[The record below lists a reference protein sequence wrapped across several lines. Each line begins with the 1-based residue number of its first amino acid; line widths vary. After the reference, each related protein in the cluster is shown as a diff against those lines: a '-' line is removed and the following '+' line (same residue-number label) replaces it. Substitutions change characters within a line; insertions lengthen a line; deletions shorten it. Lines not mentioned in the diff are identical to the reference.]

1 MAHDD
6 YLTTPHL
13 LVGHDDDVSI
23 RNDIGSL
30 LTQRAYSL
38 IGVTAADVRA
48 LRGARRDRVVKGFL
62 LMRFHLST
70 RYEVRSEQLKWAKC
84 AHSGQLP
91 GSRSESK
98 KSGSTWSEIAS
109 VVYVDEHRTGVS
121 HQAANK
127 RFSKCD

>member
-1 MAHDD
+1 MVHDA

-13 LVGHDDDVSI
+13 LVGHADDVSI
-23 RNDIGSL
+23 RDDIGSL

-38 IGVTAADVRA
+38 LGVTAADVRA

-70 RYEVRSEQLKWAKC
+70 RYEVRSEQLKWAFH

-98 KSGSTWSEIAS
+98 KSRATWSEIAS
-109 VVYVDEHRTGVS
+109 VVYVDEGQIGIS
-121 HQAANK
+121 QQAAHR
-127 RFSKCD
+127 RFAKCD

>member
-1 MAHDD
+1 MVHDA

-13 LVGHDDDVSI
+13 LVGHADDVSI
-23 RNDIGSL
+23 RDDIGSL

-38 IGVTAADVRA
+38 LGVTAADVRA
-48 LRGARRDRVVKGFL
+48 LRGARRDQMVKGFL

-70 RYEVRSEQLKWAKC
+70 RYEVRSEQLKWASH

-98 KSGSTWSEIAS
+98 KSRATWSEIAS
-109 VVYVDEHRTGVS
+109 VVYVDEGQIGIS
-121 HQAANK
+121 QQAAHR
-127 RFSKCD
+127 RFAKCD